1 MNIGIDIDGVVYNW
15 VDQYRRFC
23 DFHLGMTGL
32 PEIQVWSF
40 YKEWG
45 ITTPEFLSHLASYPS
60 DIYELGYEMPGAV
73 DGLRDLSKAGH
84 KLYALT
90 ARPDEAIQVTF
101 DWLLDLGVRWH
112 GIVVGDDK
120 GQLKTDVMLDDGPHN
135 IEALQAAGHPRPI
148 VFDQK
153 WNAHVDAE
161 RVYSWAEFVAAVNG

>member
-15 VDQYRRFC
+15 VDQYRAFAEWRY
-23 DFHLGMTGL
+23 DKYDY
-32 PEIQVWSF
+32 PEIEVWSF

-45 ITTPEFLSHLASYPS
+45 ITTPEFLDHLASYPEF
-60 DIYELGYEMPGAV
+60 IYQEGECVPGAV
-73 DGLRDLSKAGH
+73 LGLRALSAAGH

-90 ARPDEAIQVTF
+90 ARPDEAISVTF
-101 DWLLDLGVRWH
+101 DFLLDLGVRWH

-148 VFDQK
+148 VFSQK
-153 WNAHVDAE
+153 WNRYVDAE
-161 RVYSWAEFVAAVNG
+161 RVFTWPHFVAAVNG

>member
-15 VDQYRRFC
+15 VDQYRRFALEY
-23 DFHLGMTGL
+23 LGMCNM
-32 PEIQVWSF
+32 PEVTEWSF

-45 ITTPEFLSHLASYPS
+45 ITTPEFLSHLSDYP
-60 DIYELGYEMPGAV
+60 DFIYGQGRQVTGAV
-73 DGLRDLSKAGH
+73 NGLRLLSDEGH

-90 ARPDEAIQVTF
+90 ARPDEAIDVTF
-101 DWLLDLGVRWH
+101 DWLLNLGVRWH

-148 VFDQK
+148 VFDRL
-153 WNAHVDAE
+153 WNRHVKAE
-161 RVYSWAEFVAAVNG
+161 RVDTWGEFVAAVNG